1 MDVGNK
7 LLLGTAI
14 FVFSFAII
22 LFSFTDVSV
31 AEEQGFVNNQPFTIN
46 DQGGKDYKVTIYDG
60 ISSSEKIAP

>member
-14 FVFSFAII
+14 FVFSIAITLFA
-22 LFSFTDVSV
+22 FTEVSV
-31 AEEQGFVNNQPFTIN
+31 AEEQGFVSNQPFTIN

-60 ISSSEKIAP
+60 VSSSEKISP